1 MSVNLMHTRASTA
14 DAPTESKSAQDWA
27 RIREIAAN
35 EGMLELSE
43 ETVNKVAQLLEGV
56 TLTNGER
63 VLSYPSDGG
72 EFDQGSYVAGFGP
85 ALLGEDTFRAV
96 RTALEEDENG
106 ESAVALFDLIVELG
120 LQILLSGAEFTVA
133 HIKAV
138 NWPADDVEVNTT
150 QTRMEIL
157 FEALGLESYNQEHH
171 SDDVPLD
178 VFEKAVNDNAV
189 GTGMSERLG
198 TFIACAKRRGST
210 HVYWA

>member
-1 MSVNLMHTRASTA
+1 MSVNLMHTRDTTA
-14 DAPTESKSAQDWA
+14 EAPTESNASKDWG
-27 RIREIAAN
+27 RVREITAN
-35 EGMLELSE
+35 EGMIELSE
-43 ETVNKVAQLLEGV
+43 ETVNKVAQILEGV
-56 TLTNGER
+56 TLANGER

-85 ALLGEDTFRAV
+85 TLLGEDTFRTV
-96 RTALEEDENG
+96 RTALEEDNNG

-120 LQILLSGAEFTVA
+120 LQILLSGAEFTFA

-150 QTRMEIL
+150 QTRMEML
-157 FEALGLESYNQEHH
+157 FEALGLGSYNQEHH

-178 VFEKAVNDNAV
+178 EFEKAVNDNSV
-189 GTGMSERLG
+189 GTGMSERLD

>member
-14 DAPTESKSAQDWA
+14 EAATESKSAQDWA

-63 VLSYPSDGG
+63 VSSYPSDGG

-120 LQILLSGAEFTVA
+120 LQVLLSGAEFTDA

-138 NWPADDVEVNTT
+138 NWPADDVEVKTT

-157 FEALGLESYNQEHH
+157 FEALGLDSYNQEHH

-178 VFEKAVNDNAV
+178 IFEKAVNDNSV
-189 GTGMSERLG
+189 GTGISERLD